1 MTPDE
6 LYLLRVFR
14 EARWEYQIAAI
25 DILEAHPDSNQQ
37 QDKLP
42 EDVHTGQIT
51 ILAEYRYRRAHHE
64 ISDGEEGGED
74 K

>member
-6 LYLLRVFR
+6 RYLLHVYRA
-14 EARWEYQIAAI
+14 ARPEFQIAAV
-25 DILEAHPDSNQQ
+25 DILEAHPAADDHR
-37 QDKLP
+37 DKLP
-42 EDVHTGQIT
+42 AEPHDGQIT
-51 ILAEYRYRRAHHE
+51 ILSEYRIRRAHHE

>member
-6 LYLLRVFR
+6 RYLLHVYRAAKPEF
-14 EARWEYQIAAI
+14 QIAVL
-25 DILEAHPDSNQQ
+25 DILEAHSADDHR
-37 QDKLP
+37 DKLP

-64 ISDGEEGGED
+64 INNGEEGGED